1 MMRQGY
7 AMASKFKTAMK
18 FKLQPVSLNK
28 TLAALLRVYVE
39 VFRPL
44 RSKGCMDERKD
55 ALFIRFDGG
64 KEENMGRNITRF
76 FKKTVCYAPHYII

>member
-1 MMRQGY
+1 MMQRGY
-7 AMASKFKTAMK
+7 AMASEFKTKSK

-28 TLAALLRVYVE
+28 ILKMLLRIYVE
-39 VFRPL
+39 IFRPM
-44 RSKGCMDERKD
+44 RSKGRMDGKKD

-76 FKKTVCYAPHYII
+76 FKKTVCYAFWY